1 VSQIVVIVTLYVSRR
16 KRRGS
21 LLGEKEEI
29 TDQVWLV
36 VEVRSADEACSCPE
50 TDRNPAP
57 TATGGETFDEQLR
70 DAVAESVAD
79 SVEQMFWESGDLS
92 DDQIASLVA
101 NLPDLVK
108 SLVAEPLGRIAS
120 AAGAP
125 VPAAAFG
132 ADVSA
137 TLLLKPVLEPLERV
151 VHAFEVA
158 GIVVGVVTVLHPLT
172 VICAKHLRSAR
183 DFAREEWPPS
193 GAVRLMS

>member
-125 VPAAAFG
+125 VPAATFG

-172 VICAKHLRSAR
+172 VICAKHLAHDKLGSVVAAGGSRC
-183 DFAREEWPPS
+183 
-193 GAVRLMS
+193 